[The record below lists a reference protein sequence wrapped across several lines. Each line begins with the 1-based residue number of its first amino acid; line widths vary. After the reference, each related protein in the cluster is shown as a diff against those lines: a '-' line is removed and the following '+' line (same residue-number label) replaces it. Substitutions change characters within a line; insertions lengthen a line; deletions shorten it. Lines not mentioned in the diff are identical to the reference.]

1 MEAADM
7 AMMETAARSMPRPM
21 MTMAM
26 PTARMPSTETL
37 RTMEISRIF
46 WEKAT
51 AIHVY
56 CLQGTIGQFVRTN

>member
-1 MEAADM
+1 M
-7 AMMETAARSMPRPM
+7 ASYVSNLVF
-21 MTMAM
+21 
-26 PTARMPSTETL
+26 PTATP

-56 CLQGTIGQFVRTN
+56 CLQGTIGQFVHTN